1 MLVDDELEGKR
12 TKLEA
17 EIQIDSPDHIG
28 SYKDQEI
35 LTIKSKIQHII
46 DSGANVIISRK
57 GINTLAQHMLTQ
69 AGIIIIIII
78 IVTIVIITMTVI
90 STRALRI
97 LMRRIFAIIMETLTS
112 NLVMQNV
119 SMRNL

>member
-1 MLVDDELEGKR
+1 VLQYLKNFLILVMIAR
-12 TKLEA
+12 
-17 EIQIDSPDHIG
+17 
-28 SYKDQEI
+28 
-35 LTIKSKIQHII
+35 
-46 DSGANVIISRK
+46 VM
-57 GINTLAQHMLTQ
+57 NTAT
-69 AGIIIIIII
+69 IIIIII